1 MTGDQKK
8 ERDALNR
15 LADALVED
23 ILNASDEE
31 VLAEAEEDGIDPGR
45 LAGHLR
51 DVFERAVA
59 DAGKQKLAAARQ
71 GAGNARRLRARV
83 VRIDH
88 ADARRRFEAMIAED
102 PKLTEKLTLAA
113 RKGEG
118 QSDRD
123 IDSAVEDL
131 TELGAFD
138 EEDDDA

>member
-1 MTGDQKK
+1 MTGDKKK

-71 GAGNARRLRARV
+71 GAGNARRSRAPV

-123 IDSAVEDL
+123 IDSAIEDL
-131 TELGAFD
+131 AELGAFD

>member
-1 MTGDQKK
+1 MTGDQRK
-8 ERDALNR
+8 EREALNR
-15 LADALVED
+15 LADGLVDDVLE
-23 ILNASDEE
+23 ASDEE
-31 VLAEAEEDGIDPGR
+31 VLTEAEEDGIDPGR

-51 DVFERAVA
+51 DVFGRAAV
-59 DAGKQKLAAARQ
+59 DAGKQKLAVARQ
-71 GAGNARRLRARV
+71 GAANARRSRARV

-123 IDSAVEDL
+123 MDSAIEDL
-131 TELGAFD
+131 AELGAFD

>member
-1 MTGDQKK
+1 MTGDLRK
-8 ERDALNR
+8 ERKALNR

-23 ILNASDEE
+23 ILDASDEE
-31 VLAEAEEDGIDPGR
+31 VLAEAGEDGIDPGR
-45 LAGHLR
+45 LTGHLR
-51 DVFERAVA
+51 DVFERAAA
-59 DAGKQKLAAARQ
+59 DAGKQKLAAAKQ
-71 GAGNARRLRARV
+71 DAANARRSRARV

-123 IDSAVEDL
+123 IESAIEDL
-131 TELGAFD
+131 AELGAFD